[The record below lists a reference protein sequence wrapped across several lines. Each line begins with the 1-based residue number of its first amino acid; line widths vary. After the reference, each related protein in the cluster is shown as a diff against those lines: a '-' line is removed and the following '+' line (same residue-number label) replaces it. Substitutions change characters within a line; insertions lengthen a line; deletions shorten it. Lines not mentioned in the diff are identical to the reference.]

1 MCSSCEP
8 GLDRAK
14 IGPTFL
20 PGGTG
25 RDIWKRCPRITI
37 RRPTSRRSCRSGS
50 TAATTSAAR
59 AWATAPS
66 PFRLPTLLVSSTW
79 VTPPTTLFRT
89 PSSVWPACAA
99 SPRVG
104 CSAPI
109 TPVSPRRPRS
119 TRSSRARAS
128 AAWRSVAT
136 SLSRLAGIGPTSTAA
151 SSSSRLSAWA
161 APSTSIT
168 SALPWTRIT
177 RRLCAR
183 SSATGTT
190 TA

>member
-1 MCSSCEP
+1 MWSSCEP

-20 PGGTG
+20 PDGQG
-25 RDIWKRCPRITI
+25 RDIWKKCPRTTI

-50 TAATTSAAR
+50 TAATTSVVR

-66 PFRLPTLLVSSTW
+66 PFRLPTLPASFTW
-79 VTPPTTLFRT
+79 VTLPTTPSRT
-89 PSSVWPACAA
+89 PSFVWPACAA
-99 SPRVG
+99 SPRAG
-104 CSAPI
+104 CSEPI

-128 AAWRSVAT
+128 AAWRSVAI
-136 SLSRLAGIGPTSTAA
+136 SLSTPAGTGPTSTAA
-151 SSSSRLSAWA
+151 SSSSRLSAWV
-161 APSTSIT
+161 APSTSTT
-168 SALPWTRIT
+168 SASPWTRIT
-177 RRLCAR
+177 HRPCAR
-183 SSATGTT
+183 SSAIGTT